1 MNSIFFSMIMPVLNS
16 QRTIEKALS
25 SIREQDFP
33 QERIEILV
41 IDGGSKDRTRQELLT
56 CQ

>member
-41 IDGGSKDRTRQELLT
+41 IDGGSKDHTRQELLT